1 MTQRVTQQTESHENA
16 PVLPLDLAVRV
27 CDNVNMKPRIAA
39 ICAIV
44 AFATCGGRAP
54 AQVPSCAHISI
65 EAQGAC
71 QAGNFEVYIVNDRTN
86 EHVTVTIRVALVDV
100 VPGTTTSTDQ
110 VLTLAAGERRKLGCL
125 LFAPQ
130 TRYTWTLVS
139 CTFATASMPN
149 EQGLE

>member
-54 AQVPSCAHISI
+54 AQFPDCAHTST
-65 EAQGAC
+65 EGQAECQPAAQA
-71 QAGNFEVYIVNDRTN
+71 VYVVNDRTN
-86 EHVTVTIRVALVDV
+86 GQVEVTIRATLLIDRL
-100 VPGTTTSTDQ
+100 PGTTTSTDR
-110 VLTLAAGERRKLGCL
+110 VLTLAAGERQKLGCL
-125 LFAPQ
+125 PFAPQ
-130 TRYTWTLVS
+130 ARYTWDLVD
-139 CTFATASMPN
+139 CQP
-149 EQGLE
+149 L

>member
-54 AQVPSCAHISI
+54 AQFPDCAHTIM

-71 QAGNFEVYIVNDRTN
+71 EQGAQEVYVVNDRTN
-86 EHVTVTIRVALVDV
+86 GQVQVTIRAAFVSAF
-100 VPGTTTSTDQ
+100 GTTTSTDQ
-110 VLTLAAGERRKLGCL
+110 VLTLAAGERQKLGCS
-125 LFAPQ
+125 LFAPMP
-130 TRYTWTLVS
+130 RYTWTLVD
-139 CTFATASMPN
+139 CQP
-149 EQGLE
+149 L